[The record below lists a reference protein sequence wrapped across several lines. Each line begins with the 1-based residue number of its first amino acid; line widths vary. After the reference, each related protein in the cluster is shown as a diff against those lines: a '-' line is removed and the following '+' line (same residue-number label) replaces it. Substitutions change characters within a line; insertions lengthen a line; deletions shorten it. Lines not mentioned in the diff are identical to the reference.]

1 MIIYEQCESFEGNY
15 RSKQQW
21 DALPLNPPLKPEDRD
36 AYDVALACASLIL
49 RDHLTLKLGY
59 VFEIPD
65 YRIAKVLTKEL
76 KRKVYHVDMLRIFSE
91 AKASLVQALKCGATV
106 RRLRTV
112 ERIRQVLPRTVDKMI
127 D

>member
-1 MIIYEQCESFEGNY
+1 MIVYEQCESKEGQY

-21 DALPLNPPLKPEDRD
+21 DALPLNPPVKPEDKD
-36 AYDVALACASLIL
+36 AYEVALACASLIL

-65 YRIAKVLTKEL
+65 YRIAKVLTKET
-76 KRKVYHVDMLRIFSE
+76 RQRVQHVDMMRVFSE
-91 AKASLVQALKCGATV
+91 AKASLVQALKCGAAI